1 MALTL
6 ASSIEKCDVFDEP
19 IFDNSIVSLHE
30 HTYKPYGSPSY
41 KNSDEIRIPVHFQDL
56 ILDISESYIY
66 IEGKFTPSQFAADG
80 HIKCNLSNNALA
92 FLFEEI
98 RYEMGGEQIAVVRK
112 PGITTSMKTML
123 SFGASQL
130 PVLLTYGWGLGEDHQ
145 DILDDTT
152 HVFSG
157 RLPLKYLMGFAEDYT
172 KGLINVKQELILILA
187 RTFKNCYVGDVEANI
202 VIDKIEWKIRHVV
215 PEDRLKLKLMSRINK
230 SSTSPAGRIKVP
242 YRMWDLYELP
252 KLRETSSDIWA
263 IKTSTSLERPRY
275 VIIGFQSIDNC
286 DNTEKD
292 ASVFMNADV
301 SDIRLYLNSDV
312 YPYERWNMDFT
323 KKLSAPAYYAYI
335 NFQRT
340 YYGKEM
346 SEPMLNF
353 TQFLQTPLFVIDCSH
368 QSEAVKSSTV
378 DIKLEF
384 ETRKSTFPSNVK
396 VYALILHDSLIKYSA
411 LEGTVYL
418 R

>member
-1 MALTL
+1 
-6 ASSIEKCDVFDEP
+6 
-19 IFDNSIVSLHE
+19 
-30 HTYKPYGSPSY
+30 
-41 KNSDEIRIPVHFQDL
+41 
-56 ILDISESYIY
+56 
-66 IEGKFTPSQFAADG
+66 
-80 HIKCNLSNNALA
+80 
-92 FLFEEI
+92 
-98 RYEMGGEQIAVVRK
+98 
-112 PGITTSMKTML
+112 MKTML

-172 KGLINVKQELILILA
+172 KGVINVKQELILILA

-312 YPYERWNMDFT
+312 YPYEHKKKISLWLPYLYQQAETCLDKFGMDGVGKCAT
-323 KKLSAPAYYAYI
+323 NTCTLNNNNNKKKKTL
-335 NFQRT
+335 
-340 YYGKEM
+340 
-346 SEPMLNF
+346 
-353 TQFLQTPLFVIDCSH
+353 
-368 QSEAVKSSTV
+368 
-378 DIKLEF
+378 
-384 ETRKSTFPSNVK
+384 
-396 VYALILHDSLIKYSA
+396 
-411 LEGTVYL
+411 
-418 R
+418 